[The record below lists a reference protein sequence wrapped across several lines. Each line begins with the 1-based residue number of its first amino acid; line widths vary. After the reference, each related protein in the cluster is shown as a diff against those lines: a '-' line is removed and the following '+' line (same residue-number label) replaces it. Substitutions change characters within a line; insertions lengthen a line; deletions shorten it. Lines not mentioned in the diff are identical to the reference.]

1 MKNSSI
7 DFDRFINFDR
17 LIDRFPQI
25 DKIYMDE
32 DLIEDKLYQIIDQF
46 YEIKITPRS
55 FSQYF

>member
-1 MKNSSI
+1 MKNNSV
-7 DFDRFINFDR
+7 DFDRFIKFDR

-55 FSQYF
+55 FIQYF